1 MQEDATVVVAGG
13 GLAGLV
19 AARHLADAGVD
30 VRLFE
35 REDEVGGRVRSDR
48 TDGFTFDRGF
58 QVLFTSYPAA
68 ERELDFGALDLR
80 TFTPGACIARP
91 GERSIL
97 SDPFRDVAAFTDSLF
112 NREVRLRDKWLTLRL
127 RRELSN
133 TSREEIFEGPDRSI
147 REYLRDYGF
156 SEAFA
161 ENFAAPFYGGITL
174 DRSLS
179 TSKRVFEYTFRALSK
194 GSIAVPAAGMA
205 AIPRQLAS
213 RTEAAG
219 AAVETDAAVESV
231 DATGTA
237 GGGSATVSRGGEPVD
252 VDAAVVATDP
262 KSARDLTGVE
272 DIPTEARSCVTQYYA
287 YPALKRLDAGKR
299 LILNA
304 GNADPNH
311 VVDLSAVAPEYAP
324 DDTVLLSVTFLGER
338 EESDAELEAMTRE
351 ALAGWYPEHSFADLE
366 RIRTER
372 VPFAQFDQ
380 PPGFR
385 ERLPGV
391 RSPDGPVYLAGDY
404 TGWSS
409 INAALESGRRAAEAA
424 LEDLQVRS

>member
-19 AARHLADAGVD
+19 AARHLADTGVD

-237 GGGSATVSRGGEPVD
+237 GGGSAT
-252 VDAAVVATDP
+252 
-262 KSARDLTGVE
+262 L
-272 DIPTEARSCVTQYYA
+272 
-287 YPALKRLDAGKR
+287 
-299 LILNA
+299 
-304 GNADPNH
+304 
-311 VVDLSAVAPEYAP
+311 
-324 DDTVLLSVTFLGER
+324 
-338 EESDAELEAMTRE
+338 
-351 ALAGWYPEHSFADLE
+351 
-366 RIRTER
+366 
-372 VPFAQFDQ
+372 
-380 PPGFR
+380 
-385 ERLPGV
+385 
-391 RSPDGPVYLAGDY
+391 
-404 TGWSS
+404 
-409 INAALESGRRAAEAA
+409 
-424 LEDLQVRS
+424 